1 MDYREIKEKRVFS
14 LVYMARQ
21 LVTAGMIDGKN
32 YVLNA
37 DMLSSVVEH
46 YVQDL
51 ANLKS
56 RYGISGKANS
66 AKVAGL
72 MAAAL
77 MRYRPFLPINGR
89 AGTVGNDG
97 NETLAI
103 YHGLAIC
110 AIQSDG
116 TINYE
121 EIKKFAKNSKF
132 MEWLDRFKYLLGNRN
147 YTPENLA
154 FVFDTVG
161 NFIFSEV
168 DLEKSGD

>member
-21 LVTAGMIDGKN
+21 LVTAGMIDGEN

-72 MAAAL
+72 MAGAL
-77 MRYRPFLPINGR
+77 MRYRPLLPVNGR
-89 AGTVGNDG
+89 AGIASNDG

-121 EIKKFAKNSKF
+121 EIKKFVNNPKF
-132 MEWLDRFKYLLGNRN
+132 GEWLDRFKYLLGNRN

-161 NFIFSEV
+161 SFIFSEV
-168 DLEKSGD
+168 DLEKNGD